1 MDNQIIWES
10 GKEELIAQE
19 AEKEAPVFYGLQRN
33 PNEQPIF
40 LWNKDLFYFKN
51 GNFKTKKYSAW
62 GKILYRKNHQ
72 KTRSDIEEVYSNVKI
87 IKVIKVKN
95 VETHGKDFMEE
106 IVVKRANEKAY
117 IISEFDYKYLNKND
131 TKDIYL
137 IYQIKINLTALTLV
151 IPSIEALEHYTII
164 IGFFISIVY
173 ENIKKERKVTNIHEL
188 PKFFDATLKRVLKKI
203 EKILL
208 AANHGFKEPPLS
220 EEHKEVMELCEA
232 EIKERLKFRSQM
244 RR

>member
-10 GKEELIAQE
+10 RKEELIAQE
-19 AEKEAPVFYGLQRN
+19 AEKEAPVFYGPQRN

-51 GNFKTKKYSAW
+51 GNFETKKY
-62 GKILYRKNHQ
+62 I
-72 KTRSDIEEVYSNVKI
+72 IE
-87 IKVIKVKN
+87 VIKVKN

-131 TKDIYL
+131 TKEIYL
-137 IYQIKINLTALTLV
+137 IYQIKINLIALTLV
-151 IPSIEALEHYTII
+151 IPGIEALEHYIII

-232 EIKERLKFRSQM
+232 EIKERLKFRRHM